1 MEHIFAECGNQVRS
15 AATSRCHCS
24 QKFRCPTPPINS
36 TKFSSSPSRQASRDG
51 TADGLASNPRCQSPD
66 CWTSKHCIRFGGSL
80 LTNSGPGSGK
90 GTQCERLAKEFKL
103 THLSTG
109 DLLREQVELQTPVGI
124 QAAALMKEGKMV
136 PMSIMINLLK
146 DQIDQ
151 NMDSPGFLIDGFPRA
166 MDQALEF
173 EKTIGTCKTVIAFRC
188 SLSVLEARLLERGKT
203 SGRADDN
210 IETIKKRFNTFENQ
224 SMPVIEHFKLLGK
237 CIEISSEQ
245 AIEQVY
251 QEASAVFS
259 KAIFEGENIVFVL
272 GGPGSGKGTQCD
284 EIVSKL
290 GWAHLSTGDL
300 LRAEV
305 KKGTDLG
312 KSLEADM
319 KEGKMISVVLV
330 C

>member
-1 MEHIFAECGNQVRS
+1 
-15 AATSRCHCS
+15 
-24 QKFRCPTPPINS
+24 
-36 TKFSSSPSRQASRDG
+36 
-51 TADGLASNPRCQSPD
+51 
-66 CWTSKHCIRFGGSL
+66 
-80 LTNSGPGSGK
+80 
-90 GTQCERLAKEFKL
+90 
-103 THLSTG
+103 
-109 DLLREQVELQTPVGI
+109 
-124 QAAALMKEGKMV
+124 MV